1 MPEFLRALGEYAF
14 LRHALLAGLAASL
27 ACGVIGTYVVTRRI
41 SGVAGSLAHTILGG
55 MGAAYYL
62 RVARGWEGLHPLHGA
77 VVAAILAAL
86 ILGWTRARR
95 ADREDT
101 VISALWAVGMAIGVL
116 FLFRTP
122 GYKTDLMSY
131 LFGNIVMVDD
141 RALVLLLALDA
152 VVLGVTGAFSQPLL
166 AISFDEEFAA
176 LRGLRTGW
184 WHTLLL
190 VLVALTVVSLV
201 YVVGIVLAI
210 ALLTLPAATAGRF
223 TTRLGAMMA
232 LAVFLS
238 MTATTTGL
246 AASYRWD
253 LPTGAV
259 TILAATVFYVA
270 GLLAGPAV
278 ARLRRRA

>member
-1 MPEFLRALGEYAF
+1 MVEFFQALGEYAF
-14 LRHALLAGLAASL
+14 LRQALLAGLAASL
-27 ACGVIGTYVVTRRI
+27 ACGVIGSYVVTRRI
-41 SGVAGSLAHTILGG
+41 SAVAGSLAHTILGG

-62 RVARGWEGLHPLHGA
+62 QVARGWSGLHPLHGA
-77 VVAAILAAL
+77 VFAAVVAAL
-86 ILGWTRARR
+86 ILGWTRAHK

-101 VISALWAVGMAIGVL
+101 VISALWAIGMAVGVL
-116 FLFRTP
+116 FLFKTP

-141 RALVLLLALDA
+141 RALILLLALDA
-152 VVLGVTGAFSQPLL
+152 VVLGVTAAFSQPLL
-166 AISFDEEFAA
+166 AISFDEEFAS

-232 LAVFLS
+232 LAVVLC
-238 MTATTTGL
+238 MAATTTGL

-259 TILAATVFYVA
+259 TILAATAFYVV
-270 GLLAGPAV
+270 GLSVRPLTQ
-278 ARLRRRA
+278 RLRRRA